1 MMSHYFFSSQLGSKI
16 LLPLYIYHHPSAQS
30 SRNWKIVKKSN
41 TIKSFKTNTAR
52 NCFHKMTILLKNYDM
67 KKLFGKKLKTFNPL
81 PFFVEFRIPLGFCS
95 VQLSLQSLCRM
106 LSCCWC
112 KKNFTF
118 EYLCIEIHYEES
130 FFKSIV

>member
-41 TIKSFKTNTAR
+41 K
-52 NCFHKMTILLKNYDM
+52 ILEPIQLGIVSTRWQDFWKIM
-67 KKLFGKKLKTFNPL
+67 KKLFGKNFENIQSIALFL
-81 PFFVEFRIPLGFCS
+81 EFRIPLGFCS

-130 FFKSIV
+130 FFKTIV

>member
-41 TIKSFKTNTAR
+41 K
-52 NCFHKMTILLKNYDM
+52 ILEPIQLGIVSTRWQGFWKIM
-67 KKLFGKKLKTFNPL
+67 KKLFGKNFENIQSIALFL
-81 PFFVEFRIPLGFCS
+81 EFRIPLGFCS

-130 FFKSIV
+130 FFKTIV